1 MAATTLPYRPPVKS
15 ADRHFA
21 EITVATAALVAFVS
35 LWVATQTAAAMLDH
49 AALLGPPL
57 ARLPLI
63 GPLYAPW
70 AILIWTWKWRNVAAA
85 SAFFAKPMHL
95 FEYPSIAAAVLAM
108 GAVRLAR
115 VGSSRIHD
123 LHGSAHWATA
133 REVKATG
140 LHNGAFGVYVGA
152 WQSRRRNYYLR
163 DGGPAHVLAFAP
175 TRSGKG
181 SGIVVPTLLD
191 WPESVVVHDIKG
203 ENWALTS
210 GYRQRDLGNLCLR
223 FDPTCTDG
231 KAAHFNPLCEIRLGG
246 EEVKDAQNVA
256 DILIDPSGSAPHD
269 HWDLTAHDLL
279 TAVILHVIYAE
290 SEKTLARCL
299 TFLAPPDRSQD
310 DALKEMVDTRHP
322 REITHAVI
330 AGAAQAVL
338 SKSPNERASVLSTAV
353 RSLNLY
359 RDPIVVANT
368 AESHFAIADLMHHA
382 RPVSLYLTVPPSDL
396 TRTRPLMRLLLAQ
409 LGARLT
415 ERLHGQNDA
424 SARRRLLLMLDEFP
438 ALGRLDFLQSA
449 LSYAAGYG
457 IKACLIAQD
466 LSQLYAAY
474 GRDESIISNCAVRV
488 AFAPNKIETARLV
501 SEMAGVATVHHEH
514 RTRSA
519 NGTTISEPAM
529 QRPLLTPDEAMRL
542 PEDAALIFV
551 AGHPPIYASKIRYY
565 EDADLN
571 ARSRMAP
578 PVHSDRID
586 HERQLPE
593 SSPKTVIANGDTANV
608 NAANGKRAVAHADDG
623 ERGGRERDKGNDL
636 SKEWPFK

>member
-1 MAATTLPYRPPVKS
+1 MAATSLPYRPPGNP
-15 ADRHFA
+15 ADRGLTK
-21 EITVATAALVAFVS
+21 IIAASAGLIAFLS
-35 LWVATQTAAAMLDH
+35 LWVATQRAAAMLGY
-49 AALLGPPL
+49 AAPLGEPL
-57 ARLPLI
+57 TNLPLI
-63 GPLYAPW
+63 GPLYVPW
-70 AILIWTWKWRNVAAA
+70 AILLWAWKWRNAAEA
-85 SAFFAKPMHL
+85 SAVFANAMRL
-95 FEYPSIAAAVLAM
+95 FEYPSIAAALLAM
-108 GAVRLAR
+108 GAARLVR
-115 VGSSRIHD
+115 GISPRIHD
-123 LHGSAHWATA
+123 LHGSAHWPTV

-140 LHNGAFGVYVGA
+140 LRDAASGVYVGA
-152 WQSRRRNYYLR
+152 WRNGSRTYYLR

-181 SGIVVPTLLD
+181 AGIVVPTLLD

-203 ENWALTS
+203 ENWALTA
-210 GYRQRDLGNLCLR
+210 GWRRRNLGNLCFR

-231 KAAHFNPLCEIRLGG
+231 TAAHFNPLCEVRLGD
-246 EEVKDAQNVA
+246 EEVKDAQNIA
-256 DILIDPSGSAPHD
+256 DLLIDPSGNAPRD

-279 TAVILHVIYAE
+279 TAVILHVLYSE
-290 SEKTLARCL
+290 TEKTLARCL
-299 TFLAPPDRSQD
+299 NFLAPPDRSQD
-310 DALKEMVDTRHP
+310 DALKEMTQIRHP

-359 RDPIVVANT
+359 RDPIVAANT
-368 AESHFAIADLMHHA
+368 ADSHFAIAELTHHE

-396 TRTRPLMRLLLAQ
+396 TRTRPLIRLLLAQ

-415 ERLHGQNDA
+415 ERLHTHDGSPPQ
-424 SARRRLLLMLDEFP
+424 RRLLLMLDEFP

-501 SEMAGVATVHHEH
+501 SEMAGVATVRHEH
-514 RTRSA
+514 RTYSGG
-519 NGTTISEPAM
+519 GTSVSEPSM

-551 AGHPPIYASKIRYY
+551 AGHPPVYANKIRYY
-565 EDADLN
+565 DDADLN
-571 ARSRMAP
+571 ARSKIP
-578 PVHSDRID
+578 PPLHSDRIE
-586 HERQLPE
+586 HEHQRPELP
-593 SSPKTVIANGDTANV
+593 PKAVITNGDGTNG
-608 NAANGKRAVAHADDG
+608 NQAAATPADQD
-623 ERGGRERDKGNDL
+623 ERGAREREKAEL

>member
-1 MAATTLPYRPPVKS
+1 MAATALPYRPPVKS
-15 ADRHFA
+15 ADRRFA
-21 EITVATAALVAFVS
+21 EVTAATAALVAFVS
-35 LWVATQTAAAMLDH
+35 LWIATQTAAAMLSY
-49 AALLGPPL
+49 AALLGHPI

-85 SAFFAKPMHL
+85 SAFFAKALHL

-115 VGSSRIHD
+115 IGSSRVHD

-133 REVKATG
+133 RELKATG
-140 LHNGAFGVYVGA
+140 LRDAESGVYVGA
-152 WQSRRRNYYLR
+152 WHGGRRAHYLR
-163 DGGPAHVLAFAP
+163 DGGPAHVLVFAP

-203 ENWALTS
+203 ENWALTA
-210 GYRQRDLGNLCLR
+210 GYRQRNLGNLCFR

-231 KAAHFNPLCEIRLGG
+231 KAAHFNPLYEIRLGD

-256 DILIDPSGSAPHD
+256 DILIDPSGSAPRD

-290 SEKTLARCL
+290 AEKTLARCL
-299 TFLAPPDRSQD
+299 AFLAPPDRGHD
-310 DALKEMVDTRHP
+310 EALKEMIDTHHQ

-359 RDPIVVANT
+359 RDPIVAANT
-368 AESHFAIADLMHHA
+368 ADSHFAITDLIHHE

-415 ERLHGQNDA
+415 ERLHTDHDA
-424 SARRRLLLMLDEFP
+424 SAQRRLLLMLDEFP

-488 AFAPNKIETARLV
+488 AFAPNKIETARLI
-501 SEMAGVATVHHEH
+501 SEMVGVATVHHEH
-514 RTRSA
+514 RTRSTS
-519 NGTTISEPAM
+519 GTSISEPAM

-542 PEDAALIFV
+542 PEDAALIFA
-551 AGHPPIYASKIRYY
+551 AGQPPIYASKIRYY
-565 EDADLN
+565 GETDMN
-571 ARSRMAP
+571 ARSRIAP
-578 PVHSDRID
+578 PVHSDRIE
-586 HERQLPE
+586 HEHQWPE
-593 SSPKTVIANGDTANV
+593 PPPKAL
-608 NAANGKRAVAHADDG
+608 AANGNGANGNEAVPHADQD
-623 ERGGRERDKGNDL
+623 ERGAREREKGDL

>member
-1 MAATTLPYRPPVKS
+1 MAATSLPYRPPGNP
-15 ADRHFA
+15 APNRIA
-21 EITVATAALVAFVS
+21 TIVAVTAGLIAFLALWA
-35 LWVATQTAAAMLDH
+35 ATQRAAVMLGY
-49 AALLGPPL
+49 ATPLGKPVTT
-57 ARLPLI
+57 LPLI

-70 AILIWTWKWRNVAAA
+70 AILLWAWKWRNAAEA
-85 SAFFAKPMHL
+85 SAVFASAMRL
-95 FEYPSIAAAVLAM
+95 FEYPSIAAALLAM
-108 GAVRLAR
+108 GAARLVRGIAP
-115 VGSSRIHD
+115 RIHD
-123 LHGSAHWATA
+123 LHGSAHWMNT

-140 LHNGAFGVYVGA
+140 LRDAASGVYVGA
-152 WQSRRRNYYLR
+152 WRNGSGTCYLR

-181 SGIVVPTLLD
+181 AGIVIPTLLD

-203 ENWALTS
+203 ENWALTA
-210 GYRQRDLGNLCLR
+210 GYRQRNLGNLCFR

-231 KAAHFNPLCEIRLGG
+231 KGAHFNPLCEVRLGD
-246 EEVKDAQNVA
+246 EEVKDAQNIA
-256 DILIDPSGSAPHD
+256 DILIDPSGNARRD

-279 TAVILHVIYAE
+279 TAVILHILYAE
-290 SEKTLARCL
+290 PEKTLARCL
-299 TFLAPPDRSQD
+299 SFLAPPDRSQD
-310 DALKEMVDTRHP
+310 DALKQMIDTRHP

-353 RSLNLY
+353 RCLSLY
-359 RDPIVVANT
+359 RDPIVAANT
-368 AESHFAIADLMHHA
+368 ADSHFALADLMHHE

-415 ERLHGQNDA
+415 ERLHTHDG
-424 SARRRLLLMLDEFP
+424 SPPLRRLLLLLDEFP
-438 ALGRLDFLQSA
+438 ALGRLDFLQTA

-474 GRDESIISNCAVRV
+474 GKDESIISNCSVRV

-501 SEMAGVATVHHEH
+501 SEMAGVATVRHER

-519 NGTTISEPAM
+519 SGTSVSEPAM

-542 PEDAALIFV
+542 PDDAALIFV
-551 AGHPPIYASKIRYY
+551 AGHPPIYASKLRYF
-565 EDADLN
+565 EDRELN
-571 ARSRMAP
+571 ARAKVP
-578 PVHSDRID
+578 PPFHSDRIEHD
-586 HERQLPE
+586 HQWPAPTAKEASAPADG
-593 SSPKTVIANGDTANV
+593 ANDTANG
-608 NAANGKRAVAHADDG
+608 ASAHAKDA
-623 ERGGRERDKGNDL
+623 ERGGRERDKGEL
-636 SKEWPFK
+636 SKEWPFSP

>member
-1 MAATTLPYRPPVKS
+1 MAATSLPYRPPGNRAHNKIAAV
-15 ADRHFA
+15 
-21 EITVATAALVAFVS
+21 VAVTAGLIAFLALWA
-35 LWVATQTAAAMLDH
+35 ATQRAAAMLGY
-49 AALLGPPL
+49 ATPLGEPVTT
-57 ARLPLI
+57 LPLI

-70 AILIWTWKWRNVAAA
+70 AILVWAWKWRHAAEA
-85 SAFFAKPMHL
+85 SAVIASAMRL
-95 FEYPSIAAAVLAM
+95 FEYPSIAAALLAM
-108 GAVRLAR
+108 GAVRLVR
-115 VGSSRIHD
+115 GISPRIHD
-123 LHGSAHWATA
+123 LHGSAHWANT

-140 LHNGAFGVYVGA
+140 LRDAASGVYVGA
-152 WQSRRRNYYLR
+152 WRNGSGTCHLR

-181 SGIVVPTLLD
+181 AGIVVPTLLD

-203 ENWALTS
+203 ENWALTA
-210 GYRQRDLGNLCLR
+210 GYRQRNLGNVCFR

-231 KAAHFNPLCEIRLGG
+231 KGAHFNPLCEVRLGD
-246 EEVKDAQNVA
+246 EEVKDAQNIA
-256 DILIDPSGSAPHD
+256 DMLVDPSGNAPLD

-279 TAVILHVIYAE
+279 TAVILHILYAE
-290 SEKTLARCL
+290 PEKTLARCL
-299 TFLAPPDRSQD
+299 SFLASPDRSQD
-310 DALKEMVDTRHP
+310 DALKQMIDARHP

-353 RSLNLY
+353 RCLSLY
-359 RDPIVVANT
+359 RDPIVAANT
-368 AESHFAIADLMHHA
+368 ADSHFALADLMHHE

-415 ERLHGQNDA
+415 ERLHTHDG
-424 SARRRLLLMLDEFP
+424 SPPLRRLLLMLDEFP

-474 GRDESIISNCAVRV
+474 GKDESIISNCSVRV

-501 SEMAGVATVHHEH
+501 SEMAGVATVRHEH

-519 NGTTISEPAM
+519 SGTSVSEPAS

-542 PEDAALIFV
+542 PDDAALIFV
-551 AGHPPIYASKIRYY
+551 AGHPPVYANKIRYY
-565 EDADLN
+565 DDADLN
-571 ARSRMAP
+571 ARSKIP
-578 PVHSDRID
+578 PPFHSDRIEHD
-586 HERQLPE
+586 HQWPE
-593 SSPKTVIANGDTANV
+593 AKEASAPADGAKDTANV
-608 NAANGKRAVAHADDG
+608 ASAHAEDP
-623 ERGGRERDKGNDL
+623 ERGGREREKGEL
-636 SKEWPFK
+636 SKEWPFA

>member
-1 MAATTLPYRPPVKS
+1 MAATALPYRPPVRS
-15 ADRHFA
+15 ADRRFA
-21 EITVATAALVAFVS
+21 EVTVATAALVAFVS
-35 LWVATQTAAAMLDH
+35 LWIATQTAAAMLDH

-57 ARLPLI
+57 ARIPLI
-63 GPLYAPW
+63 GPVYAPW

-85 SAFFAKPMHL
+85 SAFFAKALHL
-95 FEYPSIAAAVLAM
+95 FEYPSIAAAALAM

-115 VGSSRIHD
+115 IGSSRVHD

-140 LHNGAFGVYVGA
+140 LRDAESGVYVGA
-152 WQSRRRNYYLR
+152 WQGGRRTHYLR
-163 DGGPAHVLAFAP
+163 DSGPAHVLVFAP

-181 SGIVVPTLLD
+181 SGIVIPTLLD
-191 WPESVVVHDIKG
+191 WPESAVVHDIKG
-203 ENWALTS
+203 ENWTLTA
-210 GYRQRDLGNLCLR
+210 GCRQRNLGNLCLR

-231 KAAHFNPLCEIRLGG
+231 KAAHFNPLCEIRLGD

-256 DILIDPSGSAPHD
+256 DILIDPSGSATRD

-279 TAVILHVIYAE
+279 TAVILHVVYAE
-290 SEKTLARCL
+290 REETLAGCL
-299 TFLAPPDRSQD
+299 SFLTPPDRGQD
-310 DALKEMVDTRHP
+310 DALKEMIDARHP

-359 RDPIVVANT
+359 RDPIVAANT
-368 AESHFAIADLMHHA
+368 ADSHFAIADLMHHE

-415 ERLHGQNDA
+415 ERLHAQHDA
-424 SARRRLLLMLDEFP
+424 SANRRLLLMLDEFP

-474 GRDESIISNCAVRV
+474 SRDESIISNCAVRV

-514 RTRSA
+514 KTRSA
-519 NGTTISEPAM
+519 NGTSVSEPAT

-542 PEDAALIFV
+542 PEDAALIFA
-551 AGHPPIYASKIRYY
+551 AGHAPIYASKIRYY
-565 EDADLN
+565 EDPELN
-571 ARSRMAP
+571 TRSQIAP
-578 PVHSDRID
+578 PVHSDRIE
-586 HERQLPE
+586 HEHQWPE
-593 SSPKTVIANGDTANV
+593 PTKASATNGNGTNG
-608 NAANGKRAVAHADDG
+608 NEAAAHADQD
-623 ERGGRERDKGNDL
+623 ERGAREREKSEL

>member
-1 MAATTLPYRPPVKS
+1 MAATALPYRPPVKS
-15 ADRHFA
+15 ADRRLA
-21 EITVATAALVAFVS
+21 EITVATAGFVAFVS
-35 LWVATQTAAAMLDH
+35 LWVATETAAGMLND
-49 AALLGPPL
+49 AALLGQPL
-57 ARLPLI
+57 ATLPVV

-70 AILIWTWKWRNVAAA
+70 AILLWAWKWRNVAAA

-95 FEYPSIAAAVLAM
+95 FEYPSIVAAALAM

-115 VGSSRIHD
+115 IASSRVHD

-133 REVKATG
+133 REVRASG
-140 LHNGAFGVYVGA
+140 LCDAQSGVYVGA
-152 WQSRRRNYYLR
+152 WQNGRPTHYLR
-163 DGGPAHVLAFAP
+163 NSGPAHVLVFAP

-181 SGIVVPTLLD
+181 SGVVVPTLLD

-203 ENWALTS
+203 ENWALTA
-210 GYRQRDLGNLCLR
+210 GYRRRNLANLCFR

-231 KAAHFNPLCEIRLGG
+231 KAAHFNPLCEIRLGD

-256 DILIDPSGSAPHD
+256 DILIDPSGSAPRD

-279 TAVILHVIYAE
+279 TGVILHILYAE
-290 SEKTLARCL
+290 REKTFARCL
-299 TFLAPPDRSQD
+299 SFLAPPDRSQD
-310 DALKEMVDTRHP
+310 DALKEMIDTHHP
-322 REITHAVI
+322 RAITHAVI

-353 RSLNLY
+353 RCLSLY
-359 RDPIVVANT
+359 RDPIVAANT
-368 AESHFAIADLMHHA
+368 ADSHFAIADLMHHEQ
-382 RPVSLYLTVPPSDL
+382 PVSLYLSVPPSDL

-415 ERLHGQNDA
+415 ERLHDRNDS

-501 SEMAGVATVHHEH
+501 SEMAGIATVHHEH

-529 QRPLLTPDEAMRL
+529 RRPLLTPDETMRL
-542 PEDAALIFV
+542 PEEAALIFV
-551 AGHPPIYASKIRYY
+551 AGHQPIYANKIRYY
-565 EDADLN
+565 DDADLR
-571 ARSRMAP
+571 ARSEIAP
-578 PVHSDRID
+578 PVHSDRIE
-586 HERQLPE
+586 HEHQWPDATAKAR
-593 SSPKTVIANGDTANV
+593 SADAIGVTANANGVEAHSEDT
-608 NAANGKRAVAHADDG
+608 
-623 ERGGRERDKGNDL
+623 ERGTRERDKVNEL